1 MINETTDDDI
11 KNSQERLFNIMFVYF
26 FCNSTGKNLNKC
38 KTILSRI

>member
-11 KNSQERLFNIMFVYF
+11 KNSQERLFNIMFVLF
-26 FCNSTGKNLNKC
+26 FSNTGKNFNKC